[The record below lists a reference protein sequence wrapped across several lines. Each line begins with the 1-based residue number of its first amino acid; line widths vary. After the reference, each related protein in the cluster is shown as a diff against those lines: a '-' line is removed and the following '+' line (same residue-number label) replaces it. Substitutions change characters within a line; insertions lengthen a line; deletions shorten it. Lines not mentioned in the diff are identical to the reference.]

1 MRITGFSAL
10 AAVAALALLAL
21 PPPVHAAGGAHDA
34 APAAAPAA
42 SAHGSAQPAPDRVLT
57 VPEGPLRTPDI
68 PAEELA
74 DRAPAEAPPPGF
86 TAAQYIDSQGCVF
99 VRTGAGWAARIAR
112 DGSAICGYPPTLS
125 ARRTDPDR
133 PPTLFAPPEEP
144 RAQRIERVLT
154 ETIVSNLIEGELL
167 IPPAA
172 PHAPA
177 ASASGDAPS
186 AGAVNSPPP
195 AAPVATDPKGSPEN
209 GGPLA
214 ARTAGPA
221 KPADPLGLSA
231 LVREASVATVP
242 DPSRRHA
249 RLCAL
254 TGADATPQPGLG
266 GATALG
272 FCGPASVSLSP
283 QARPETPAPGRAR
296 IATAASAPP
305 LATRGAS
312 PTRAAATP
320 KAPRQPAP
328 TSARA
333 ATERRTTTAV
343 RQGTEPMIPPGARYV
358 QIGAFR
364 DAGNAARTARRVS
377 DLGLPVAR
385 SLQGQT
391 QLIMVGPLTGREAVV
406 RALDRV
412 RRAGFRDA
420 YARR

>member
-10 AAVAALALLAL
+10 AAVTALALLAL
-21 PPPVHAAGGAHDA
+21 PPPLHAAGGHDA
-34 APAAAPAA
+34 APAPGEHAAAEPAA
-42 SAHGSAQPAPDRVLT
+42 ERVVT
-57 VPEGPLRTPDI
+57 VPEGRLRSPDI
-68 PAEELA
+68 PPEELA

-99 VRTGAGWAARIAR
+99 VRAGTGWAARVAR
-112 DGSAICGYPPTLS
+112 DGSAICGYPPTMS

-154 ETIVSNLIEGELL
+154 ETIVPNLLEGELVT
-167 IPPAA
+167 PPAA
-172 PHAPA
+172 PQAPA
-177 ASASGDAPS
+177 SSAAGDAPS
-186 AGAVNSPPP
+186 VAAVTTQPP
-195 AAPVATDPKGSPEN
+195 AAAVATDPKGSPEN
-209 GGPLA
+209 GGPVP
-214 ARTAGPA
+214 ARTTGPA
-221 KPADPLGLSA
+221 TPADPLGLSA
-231 LVREASVATVP
+231 LVREASVATAP
-242 DPSRRHA
+242 DPSLRHA

-254 TGADATPQPGLG
+254 TGAAAAAQPGIG

-283 QARPETPAPGRAR
+283 QTRPEVPAPSRAR
-296 IATAASAPP
+296 VATAAPASS
-305 LATRGAS
+305 LAARGAS

-320 KAPRQPAP
+320 KAPRQTVP

-333 ATERRTTTAV
+333 ATERRTTTAA

>member
-10 AAVAALALLAL
+10 AVLAAVALLAL

-34 APAAAPAA
+34 APAAGEHAAAEPAA
-42 SAHGSAQPAPDRVLT
+42 ERVVT
-57 VPEGPLRTPDI
+57 VPEGPLRSPDI
-68 PAEELA
+68 PPEELA
-74 DRAPAEAPPPGF
+74 DRAPAEVPPPGF

-99 VRTGAGWAARIAR
+99 VQAGGGWAARIAR

-154 ETIVSNLIEGELL
+154 ETIVPNLIEGELVT
-167 IPPAA
+167 PPAA
-172 PHAPA
+172 PHPLASSA
-177 ASASGDAPS
+177 AGDAPS
-186 AGAVNSPPP
+186 VAAVDNQPP
-195 AAPVATDPKGSPEN
+195 AATVATDPKGSPEN
-209 GGPLA
+209 GGPVVA
-214 ARTAGPA
+214 PSPGPA

-231 LVREASVATVP
+231 LVREASVVTAP

-254 TGADATPQPGLG
+254 TGADAAPQPGIG

-283 QARPETPAPGRAR
+283 QARPETPAPSRAR
-296 IATAASAPP
+296 IATVAPAPSLAA
-305 LATRGAS
+305 RGAS
-312 PTRAAATP
+312 PSRAAATP
-320 KAPRQPAP
+320 KAPRQTVP
-328 TSARA
+328 TSART
-333 ATERRTTTAV
+333 ATERRTTTPA

>member
-21 PPPVHAAGGAHDA
+21 PPPLHAAGGHDA
-34 APAAAPAA
+34 APAAGEHGAAEPPAE
-42 SAHGSAQPAPDRVLT
+42 RVVT
-57 VPEGPLRTPDI
+57 VPEGPLRAPDI
-68 PAEELA
+68 PPEEPA

-99 VRTGAGWAARIAR
+99 VRSGAGWAARIAR

-154 ETIVSNLIEGELL
+154 ETIVPNLIEGELVT
-167 IPPAA
+167 PPAA
-172 PHAPA
+172 PHALA
-177 ASASGDAPS
+177 ASAAGDAPRV
-186 AGAVNSPPP
+186 AAVTSQPP
-195 AAPVATDPKGSPEN
+195 AAAVATDPNGSPEN
-209 GGPLA
+209 GGPIA
-214 ARTAGPA
+214 ARTPGPA
-221 KPADPLGLSA
+221 TPADPLGLSA
-231 LVREASVATVP
+231 LVREASVVTTP

-254 TGADATPQPGLG
+254 TGADATPQPGIG

-272 FCGPASVSLSP
+272 FCGPVSVSLS
-283 QARPETPAPGRAR
+283 AHALPETPAPSRAR

-305 LATRGAS
+305 LAARGAS
-312 PTRAAATP
+312 PSRSAATP

-333 ATERRTTTAV
+333 ATERRTTTAA
-343 RQGTEPMIPPGARYV
+343 RQGTGPMIPPGARYV

>member
-21 PPPVHAAGGAHDA
+21 PPPLHAAGGHEA
-34 APAAAPAA
+34 APTAGEHAAAEPPAE
-42 SAHGSAQPAPDRVLT
+42 RVVT
-57 VPEGPLRTPDI
+57 VPEGPLRSPDI
-68 PAEELA
+68 PPEELA

-99 VRTGAGWAARIAR
+99 VRSGAGWAARIAR

-144 RAQRIERVLT
+144 GAQRIERVLT
-154 ETIVSNLIEGELL
+154 ETIVPNLIEGELV

-177 ASASGDAPS
+177 ASAAGDPPS
-186 AGAVNSPPP
+186 VAAATSQPP
-195 AAPVATDPKGSPEN
+195 AAAVATDPEGSPEN
-209 GGPLA
+209 GGPIA
-214 ARTAGPA
+214 ARTPGPA

-254 TGADATPQPGLG
+254 TGADAAPQPGIG

-283 QARPETPAPGRAR
+283 QARPEM
-296 IATAASAPP
+296 SAPSGARVATVAP
-305 LATRGAS
+305 VPSLAARGAS
-312 PTRAAATP
+312 PSRSAATP
-320 KAPRQPAP
+320 KAPRQPATGSP
-328 TSARA
+328 RA